1 MTADELRARRKAAG
15 LTLRETAERLAVAL
29 RTVQGWEGGERKI
42 SPAMAKLIEAEIKPD
57 ANPS

>member
-1 MTADELRARRKAAG
+1 MTADEFRARRKAAG
-15 LTLRETAERLAVAL
+15 LTLREAAERLGTGL
-29 RTVQGWEGGERKI
+29 RTVQHWEAGDRKI